1 MRRWRRS
8 GGQGRIPSLFEAT
21 ARTSA
26 SSRERELSSRRGAP
40 NNPQS
45 CEARHRLRG
54 PSRALLPA
62 HHLFPGVEDG
72 MSGFDNYLISGGLVA
87 IFGWS
92 RFNTPK
98 TNRAS
103 TTLAQ
108 FYLTGFA
115 YVASCLVLY
124 LLVSRLIA
132 ENPST
137 LSFLGFEAGGSSEV
151 ASLSAPLLAA
161 LLMTTLL
168 PSVPILQRI
177 DRWLLE
183 FFQRLGS
190 IPQEVKRL
198 SNQIL
203 SAELALTSRG
213 QQAFQRELDDAIGF
227 PD

>member
-1 MRRWRRS
+1 
-8 GGQGRIPSLFEAT
+8 
-21 ARTSA
+21 
-26 SSRERELSSRRGAP
+26 
-40 NNPQS
+40 
-45 CEARHRLRG
+45 
-54 PSRALLPA
+54 
-62 HHLFPGVEDG
+62 

-151 ASLSAPLLAA
+151 ASLSAPLLSA

-213 QQAFQRELDDAIGF
+213 QQALPARAR
-227 PD
+227 